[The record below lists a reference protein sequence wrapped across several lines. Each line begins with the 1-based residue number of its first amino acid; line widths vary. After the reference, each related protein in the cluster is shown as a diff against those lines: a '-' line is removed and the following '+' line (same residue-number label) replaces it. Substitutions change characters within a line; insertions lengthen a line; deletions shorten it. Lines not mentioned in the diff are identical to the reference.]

1 MQAEDADA
9 DNRVSK
15 QKADRKS
22 SSAGTKAKKPRKFVI
37 RILQS
42 GSSLALMEKKLW
54 KNFAVLLKCMKL
66 GTFLLPNQHLQSE
79 TIRKVSCA
87 GHFSTIAKQFTLFT
101 VFIT

>member
-1 MQAEDADA
+1 MMQAEDADA

-42 GSSLALMEKKLW
+42 GSSLALMEKKL
-54 KNFAVLLKCMKL
+54 
-66 GTFLLPNQHLQSE
+66 
-79 TIRKVSCA
+79 
-87 GHFSTIAKQFTLFT
+87 
-101 VFIT
+101 